1 MASTSSDGLPCY
13 PAAPASTLL
22 DVQAHHHR
30 QLYVDP
36 AAAATT
42 SFFPATTD
50 AQAEAQPLPPA
61 TVPRKPRKRAR
72 ASRRATTTVLTTDAT
87 NFRAMVQEFTGFPA
101 PPFAPHLGQ
110 LSPGAVLFGAGTSP
124 SGSVGGA
131 PFHHQ
136 LLRPSPL
143 KLSASPHGPPPPSCT
158 IGNTSSFA
166 HTLLAPSLSSES
178 YVRFGPTFAA
188 GAVPIYGE
196 GFAAAMAGKGVEHG
210 HDLATSFLH
219 AEDRYHD
226 H

>member
-1 MASTSSDGLPCY
+1 MASTASDGLPCY
-13 PAAPASTLL
+13 PVAPASAVL
-22 DVQAHHHR
+22 DVEGHR
-30 QLYVDP
+30 HQLYVDQ
-36 AAAATT
+36 AAATT

-50 AQAEAQPLPPA
+50 AQAEAQQPPRA

-72 ASRRATTTVLTTDAT
+72 ASRRAPTTVLTTDAT

-101 PPFAPHLGQ
+101 PPFAPHLG

-136 LLRPSPL
+136 LLRPSPH
-143 KLSASPHGPPPPSCT
+143 KLSASLHGPPPPSCT
-158 IGNTSSFA
+158 TGANTSSFA
-166 HTLLAPSLSSES
+166 HTLFAPSLRSES
-178 YVRFGPTFAA
+178 YGRFGPTFAA
-188 GAVPIYGE
+188 GAVPSYGE
-196 GFAAAMAGKGVEHG
+196 GFAAAMAGEGVEHG

-226 H
+226 HQ